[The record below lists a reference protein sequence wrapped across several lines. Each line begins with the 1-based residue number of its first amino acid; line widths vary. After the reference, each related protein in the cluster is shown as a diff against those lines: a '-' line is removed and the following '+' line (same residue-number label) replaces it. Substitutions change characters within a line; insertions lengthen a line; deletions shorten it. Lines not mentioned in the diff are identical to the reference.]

1 MKIFEFDSLDEMR
14 DGAVARQVDG
24 DGNPVNEDG
33 TPVVTANV
41 LTGGFT
47 GGATEEESER
57 NARIARESVEL
68 LAEEEAK
75 MEEVN
80 HGLKFAIRPIK
91 DFSIGRIEF
100 PMEII
105 DEINDHIDNVIIPK
119 NESFADGLVGQLKND
134 KRSAQLNFSLDD
146 EVGAQLKT
154 VFEQIGQTY
163 LKQGYQ
169 RDATTDC
176 FQCWSNHA
184 YAGDYNP
191 FHDHGVQTMA
201 GLSGFLWLKV
211 PECIEKLDE
220 NSAVLNNASGAVDG
234 FTQLIWGTN
243 TRKDIMALRGQQE
256 DFVKPEVGVMLVFPN
271 WLKHQVLPFFGEGER
286 RSMAMNWNV
295 TDTEAQL
302 RQFMSEREEEK
313 YDAYLKEKESNE

>member
-105 DEINDHIDNVIIPK
+105 DEVNDHIDNVIIPK
-119 NESFADGLVGQLKND
+119 NESFAGGLVGQLKND
-134 KRSAQLNFSLDD
+134 KRSAQLNF
-146 EVGAQLKT
+146 
-154 VFEQIGQTY
+154 
-163 LKQGYQ
+163 
-169 RDATTDC
+169 
-176 FQCWSNHA
+176 
-184 YAGDYNP
+184 
-191 FHDHGVQTMA
+191 
-201 GLSGFLWLKV
+201 
-211 PECIEKLDE
+211 
-220 NSAVLNNASGAVDG
+220 
-234 FTQLIWGTN
+234 
-243 TRKDIMALRGQQE
+243 
-256 DFVKPEVGVMLVFPN
+256 LV
-271 WLKHQVLPFFGEGER
+271 
-286 RSMAMNWNV
+286 
-295 TDTEAQL
+295 
-302 RQFMSEREEEK
+302 
-313 YDAYLKEKESNE
+313 